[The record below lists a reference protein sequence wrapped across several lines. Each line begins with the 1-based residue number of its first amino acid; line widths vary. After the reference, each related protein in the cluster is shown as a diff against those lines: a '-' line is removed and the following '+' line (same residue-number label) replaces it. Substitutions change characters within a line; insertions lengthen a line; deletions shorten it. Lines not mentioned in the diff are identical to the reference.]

1 MVSAEKVCRSKYAPN
16 TVLIENIPTRFCW
29 LIYRKQ
35 KLVQSKILKQE
46 ILVLILPC
54 HAKQVLMSIL
64 CILFYLV
71 SEEFSFS
78 ATSSIRPGKSP
89 FMTTNNWIVLA
100 AWWSP
105 WYSWKFV
112 VNGKKMEKVN
122 KFKTFCFSTKSNWF

>member
-1 MVSAEKVCRSKYAPN
+1 MVCRSKYAPN

-64 CILFYLV
+64 CIIFYLV

-78 ATSSIRPGKSP
+78 ATSS
-89 FMTTNNWIVLA
+89 
-100 AWWSP
+100 
-105 WYSWKFV
+105 
-112 VNGKKMEKVN
+112 
-122 KFKTFCFSTKSNWF
+122 KTKIDQENFLLWQQITELY